1 MTDYSIGGTIY
12 IDKLLYI
19 NNSVKSIE
27 YLVLYLSSKDSYYRL
42 LDIIIDFIIK
52 EDILNSSIKVSDS
65 YSDDRKINLFLSKT
79 DSLVTLS

>member
-19 NNSVKSIE
+19 NNSVKSRE
-27 YLVLYLSSKDSYYRL
+27 YLVLYLSSKDSFYRL

-52 EDILNSSIKVSDS
+52 EDIFKFFYKS
-65 YSDDRKINLFLSKT
+65 F
-79 DSLVTLS
+79 

>member
-19 NNSVKSIE
+19 NNSVKSRE
-27 YLVLYLSSKDSYYRL
+27 YLVLYLSSKNSHYRL

-52 EDILNSSIKVSDS
+52 EDIFK
-65 YSDDRKINLFLSKT
+65 RKDIIICNYTKHSGNIFPRIRI
-79 DSLVTLS
+79 

>member
-19 NNSVKSIE
+19 NNSVKSRE
-27 YLVLYLSSKDSYYRL
+27 YLVLYLSSKNSHYRL

-52 EDILNSSIKVSDS
+52 EDIFKFFYKS
-65 YSDDRKINLFLSKT
+65 F
-79 DSLVTLS
+79 